1 MSSGSSPLAR
11 GLQAP
16 PRDPR
21 PRGRIIPAR
30 AGFTGRRR
38 PRPSARAD
46 HPRSRGVYNDD
57 LVRHGVSGGSSPLAR
72 GLQLALQ
79 AEGRGLRI
87 IPARAGFTTRS
98 RLLCSMSRDHPR
110 SRGVYSRATTVTSSP
125 GGSSP
130 LARGLLGGKL
140 GGGGYVRI
148 IPARAGFTP
157 DGVRVLGA
165 DRDHPRSRG
174 VYGFAPPLERIF
186 RGSSPLA
193 RGLPGQV
200 QAVEGAQGII
210 PARAGF
216 TRRSGTAMSLSS
228 DHPRSR
234 GVYPGHAHRAQAVG
248 GSSPLARGLLPL
260 QPPLRELSRI
270 IPARAGF
277 TLSTA
282 TTWRSSRDHPRSRG
296 VYWPPTTPSSNE
308 AGSSPLARGLH
319 AANPTL
325 AEAWRIIPARAG
337 FTSG

>member
-1 MSSGSSPLAR
+1 MSTDHPRSRGVYAPPPLGGLRPVGSSPLARGLRGQHRPPARGGGIIPARAGFTRRALGKPQGPSGSSPLAR
-11 GLQAP
+11 GLP
-16 PRDPR
+16 VGRPRSPR
-21 PRGRIIPAR
+21 PGRIIPAR
-30 AGFTGRRR
+30 AGFTPASWTRQG
-38 PRPSARAD
+38 A
-46 HPRSRGVYNDD
+46 
-57 LVRHGVSGGSSPLAR
+57 SP
-72 GLQLALQ
+72 
-79 AEGRGLRI
+79 
-87 IPARAGFTTRS
+87 
-98 RLLCSMSRDHPR
+98 DHPR

-248 GSSPLARGLLPL
+248 GSSPLARGLL
-260 QPPLRELSRI
+260 R
-270 IPARAGF
+270 
-277 TLSTA
+277 
-282 TTWRSSRDHPRSRG
+282 
-296 VYWPPTTPSSNE
+296 VTPGEHGIS
-308 AGSSPLARGLH
+308 
-319 AANPTL
+319 
-325 AEAWRIIPARAG
+325 
-337 FTSG
+337 

>member
-1 MSSGSSPLAR
+1 MDNIDLQPEEGGSSPLAR
-11 GLQAP
+11 GLHDAP
-16 PRDPR
+16 WENLKALLDHPRSRGVYLSAAPGLHVQVGSSPLARGLPVGRPRSPR
-21 PRGRIIPAR
+21 PGRIIPAR
-30 AGFTGRRR
+30 AGFTPASWTRQG
-38 PRPSARAD
+38 A
-46 HPRSRGVYNDD
+46 
-57 LVRHGVSGGSSPLAR
+57 SP
-72 GLQLALQ
+72 
-79 AEGRGLRI
+79 
-87 IPARAGFTTRS
+87 
-98 RLLCSMSRDHPR
+98 DHPR

-248 GSSPLARGLLPL
+248 GSSPLARGLL
-260 QPPLRELSRI
+260 R
-270 IPARAGF
+270 
-277 TLSTA
+277 
-282 TTWRSSRDHPRSRG
+282 
-296 VYWPPTTPSSNE
+296 VTPGEHGIS
-308 AGSSPLARGLH
+308 
-319 AANPTL
+319 
-325 AEAWRIIPARAG
+325 
-337 FTSG
+337 